1 MVVLSSSRPL
11 FITQLEILANQKLIK
26 VPQICEI
33 PLPHWKIRV
42 LIRICQAPHLG
53 DAIDPSLDGKPL
65 VQCMLGF
72 PIHVVL
78 SERARPFDLWWLYL
92 FELRIAIGPKP
103 SVKLSATSFQ
113 EWVLADGASKHRVA
127 IDTLIQLRVFTE
139 TVDRLGAIGKE
150 AVATF
155 EGIAILTPRLVMPLD
170 LAVIG
175 NQFHSNLGTP

>member
-1 MVVLSSSRPL
+1 MVVLSSSRQL

-53 DAIDPSLDGKPL
+53 DAIDPLLDGKPL
-65 VQCMLGF
+65 VQCMLGYF
-72 PIHVVL
+72 SVPYLTRSVYFHEGMGFQ
-78 SERARPFDLWWLYL
+78 SEPV
-92 FELRIAIGPKP
+92 II
-103 SVKLSATSFQ
+103 ATSFQ
-113 EWVLADGASKHRVA
+113 EWVLADGASKHRVS

-139 TVDRLGAIGKE
+139 TVDRLGAGGKE

-155 EGIAILTPRLVMPLD
+155 EGIAILTPSLIVVEL
-170 LAVIG
+170 
-175 NQFHSNLGTP
+175 

>member
-1 MVVLSSSRPL
+1 MVVLSSSRQL

-72 PIHVVL
+72 P
-78 SERARPFDLWWLYL
+78 S
-92 FELRIAIGPKP
+92 PKP

-139 TVDRLGAIGKE
+139 TVDRLGAGGKE

-155 EGIAILTPRLVMPLD
+155 EGIAILTPRVPDKDLSYNAPSLYSNMKSSCFDVQMTLCNSGYAIVMHI
-170 LAVIG
+170 A
-175 NQFHSNLGTP
+175 